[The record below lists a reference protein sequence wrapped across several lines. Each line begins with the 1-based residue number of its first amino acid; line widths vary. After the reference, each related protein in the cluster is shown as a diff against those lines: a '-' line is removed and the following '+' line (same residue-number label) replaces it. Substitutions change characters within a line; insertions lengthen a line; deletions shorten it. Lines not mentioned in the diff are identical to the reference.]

1 VSVIDAFGCLCSLR
15 AHVALDGV
23 SWVWSGLVENAVGR
37 KIDRVLQN
45 RRHHPRPP
53 SGVAPARE
61 LVSASF
67 LVTSNQL
74 CCSEL
79 GAVPKHGMHDDGKS
93 SGECDPGLSHGGSF
107 GDLECP
113 VL

>member
-1 VSVIDAFGCLCSLR
+1 MNVINAFGCLCSLR

-45 RRHHPRPP
+45 RRHHPLPP

-93 SGECDPGLSHGGSF
+93 SSECDPGLSHGGSF